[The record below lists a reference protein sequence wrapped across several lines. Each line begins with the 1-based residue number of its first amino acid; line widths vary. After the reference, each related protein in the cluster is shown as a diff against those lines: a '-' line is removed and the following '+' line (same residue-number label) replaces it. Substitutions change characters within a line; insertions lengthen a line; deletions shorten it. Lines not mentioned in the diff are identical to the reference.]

1 MFHMVL
7 ISRKKKKDR
16 DKQSCRVMRKLN
28 SNMLIETIYVSE
40 TTDMK
45 WVGAR
50 MKVGR
55 KTGIKRNKL
64 PYLF

>member
-1 MFHMVL
+1 
-7 ISRKKKKDR
+7 
-16 DKQSCRVMRKLN
+16 MRKLN